1 MWSWVRKR
9 DPRLV
14 VVRRAVRITLVAC
27 LGFYFC
33 RYVLGS
39 AAMAPYALFGVVALG
54 ALSQIPGSPRQ
65 RARTLLA
72 VLPVGWLLVTLGTLL
87 SVNDWA
93 AAGGMFVLGF
103 AVSFVGVGGPR
114 LVGLAA
120 GMQLLYILPCFPP
133 YDPGSLPARL
143 AGITMAVL
151 LLAAAELWL
160 WPDPT
165 PPPYRHRLAEA
176 VSALAA
182 GLDALADDWS
192 ADKPGWSADKTDWSV
207 DEADDR
213 SAGRP
218 GDTAG
223 RGRDSSSDDI
233 PGDANGD
240 SSHRSGRDR
249 LAALLPEATEAADA
263 LRPSR
268 LPPTERPA
276 SAGRRDR
283 ALSAAAGTARLILGR
298 AVDLYF
304 AEDRE
309 AITRPAATKLL
320 RVTAGCVGSTGAW
333 LRGEGPLPDTA
344 HVTAAITD
352 FRAARMNTDP
362 NGLPAERLRLGAL
375 ALSLGEWTK
384 SLVFAVRIAAGEPP
398 VKPDPTPEPA
408 QPGQFWFAYRRTP
421 ALWWHRLRENLTPR
435 SVAFQGALRLAAA
448 LAVARLI
455 AGELDLS
462 HGFWVLLTI
471 LTVLRA
477 SAAETRSTLRP
488 ALIGTVAGSVVA
500 ALLLLLGLDPLV
512 YVVALPLVMIAGF
525 AAGPLLGLGWSQALF
540 TLVITLVFA
549 QVTPVDW
556 RLAEVR
562 VADVLVGAAI
572 GVLIGLFAWPR
583 GGAGELHRATGTFL
597 ASAAAVVRETVA
609 VMANGTTPGDAL
621 PRARFAGQLAEAS
634 FALYQS
640 ERQAERQ
647 SERQALRRQTAVL
660 DWQATLIAGHHA
672 VRGSEALVRSC
683 PAGGLLPCVEQL
695 TALAADVATCYDHSA
710 ERLLQGGTPARPPER
725 PAPTV
730 WPDDLGQDLYIV
742 ADLRVWLDGLREDL
756 GNITGRPEPGGDLRD
771 RVARVAD
778 GAT

>member
-1 MWSWVRKR
+1 MWRWVRKR
-9 DPRLV
+9 DPQLV

-65 RARTLLA
+65 RARTLIA
-72 VLPVGWLLVTLGTLL
+72 VLPVGWVLVTLGTLL
-87 SVNDWA
+87 SVDTWA
-93 AAGGMFVLGF
+93 AAAGMFVLGF

-133 YDPGSLPARL
+133 YDPGSLPERL
-143 AGITMAVL
+143 AGLTLAVVL
-151 LLAAAELWL
+151 LAVAELVI

-165 PPPYRHRLAEA
+165 PPLYRHRLADA

-182 GLDALADDWS
+182 CLDALADHWS
-192 ADKPGWSADKTDWSV
+192 GAVPSGPPAAPTPDGLAAPTPGGLAAPTPSGP
-207 DEADDR
+207 
-213 SAGRP
+213 AGEPTPDGPAAPAP
-218 GDTAG
+218 G
-223 RGRDSSSDDI
+223 
-233 PGDANGD
+233 PE
-240 SSHRSGRDR
+240 R
-249 LAALLPEATEAADA
+249 LAELFTTATEAADA

-276 SAGRRDR
+276 SAGQRDR
-283 ALSAAAGTARLILGR
+283 ALASAAGTARLMLGR
-298 AVDLYF
+298 ALDLAF
-304 AEDRE
+304 TDHRE
-309 AITRPAATKLL
+309 AVTGPAAAKLL
-320 RVTAGCVGSTGAW
+320 RTVAGCVDATGAW
-333 LRGEGPLPDTA
+333 LRAEGPLPDTTLVA
-344 HVTAAITD
+344 AAITD
-352 FRAARMNTDP
+352 FRVARMNTDP
-362 NGLPAERLRLGAL
+362 NGLPPDRLRLGAL

-384 SLVFAVRIAAGEPP
+384 SLVFAVRLAAGEPP
-398 VKPDPTPEPA
+398 GHPDPTPPSA
-408 QPGQFWFAYRRTP
+408 QPGLFWYAYRRTP

-455 AGELDLS
+455 AGVLDLS

-488 ALIGTVAGSVVA
+488 ALIGTVAGSIVA
-500 ALLLLLGLDPLV
+500 ALLLLLGLDPIV
-512 YVVALPLVMIAGF
+512 YVIALPVVMIAGF

-549 QVTPVDW
+549 QFTPVDW
-556 RLAEVR
+556 TLAEQR
-562 VADVLVGAAI
+562 VADVLLGAAI

-583 GGAGELHRATGTFL
+583 GGAGELRRAAGTFL
-597 ASAAAVVRETVA
+597 AASAAVVRETVA
-609 VMANGTTPGDAL
+609 VMADGHEPGDAM
-621 PRARFAGQLAEAS
+621 PKARRAGQLAEAS
-634 FALYQS
+634 YALYQS
-640 ERQAERQ
+640 ERHPSA
-647 SERQALRRQTAVL
+647 TL

-672 VRGSEALVRSC
+672 VRGSEALIKSC
-683 PAGGLLPCVEQL
+683 PAGGLLPCVTQL
-695 TALAADVATCYDHSA
+695 TTLAASVATCYDRSA
-710 ERLLQGGTPARPPER
+710 GALMRGETPPRPPVP
-725 PAPTV
+725 PATE

-756 GNITGRPEPGGDLRD
+756 TNITGRPEPADDLRT
-771 RVARVAD
+771 RVAQVAD